1 MEGGLLFKS
10 TGFYQMHSP
19 PTFDLTPTSYSFCC
33 VVCVNLAKILA
44 ELVYY
49 YKKPNNKD
57 DTLQLLKN
65 GA

>member
-1 MEGGLLFKS
+1 MEGGLLFKRR
-10 TGFYQMHSP
+10 GFYQIHSP
-19 PTFDLTPTSYSFCC
+19 PFDLTPTSYSFCC
-33 VVCVNLAKILA
+33 VCVNLAKILA
-44 ELVYY
+44 ELVYYY